1 MKRTGQRRKKNK
13 SRSWKEDSILEE
25 TPKINWDLI
34 QRMRFMNAD
43 QEIAPDDRFSKAREH
58 NEQDTFTRE

>member
-43 QEIAPDDRFSKAREH
+43 AEIPPDDKY
-58 NEQDTFTRE
+58 TRGEEKLK